1 MVRIEKN
8 YVFDG
13 PNGKQ
18 NLKELF
24 DSRRQLIVYH
34 FMFDPEWDKGC
45 PGCTGYVSADRD
57 TTFALVSR
65 APLAKLEAYKSQRD
79 GASPGS
85 PHLAAISIMTSTS
98 RLTRRSRP
106 LIITI
111 GTRRSWR
118 QAADLVICKAR
129 GTA

>member
-34 FMFDPEWDKGC
+34 FMFDPASDK
-45 PGCTGYVSADRD
+45 
-57 TTFALVSR
+57 
-65 APLAKLEAYKSQRD
+65 
-79 GASPGS
+79 
-85 PHLAAISIMTSTS
+85 AA
-98 RLTRRSRP
+98 
-106 LIITI
+106 
-111 GTRRSWR
+111 
-118 QAADLVICKAR
+118 QAARV
-129 GTA
+129 T